1 MEEKLELLGKSYS
14 IIDKRNNIT
23 LADSFVSPPNKIGTA
38 SGEAKLYI
46 GKDGDNLREF
56 YGLRKIRNKCFLLK
70 EDLIR
75 YLYECKDEYYHPTQP
90 YRSQMTMAQLWE
102 KRMNKVELS
111 EDVIWFTMDEQE
123 QIELPR
129 IYIKSFDSGYTF
141 IRELSLPNLTFLSI
155 VKLRDQE
162 DEIVYYYK
170 IYMKDHEAFDLDEV
184 HQLMSLSDGEEE
196 KEGYDDEGEKVTV
209 VLPLT
214 AVEDEIEEFRPY
226 DTEKISIDTKGM
238 LLEACLRRMEQ
249 GTIILSPDFQR
260 NEVWTIEKRSKLIE
274 SILLK
279 IPIPMFYV
287 SSDEKGTY
295 SVVDGL
301 QRLSTIRD
309 FVLGNSYLKSP
320 EKDMSLKGNGFHLEK
335 LEFWGDKFNGYT
347 FNQLPIDMQNR
358 ILETEF
364 TFTIINPGTPEE
376 VKRNI
381 FKRINTGGEPL
392 TSQEIR
398 NALYAGQSTEF
409 LKRLAS
415 QSEFDEATFGAVKE
429 ERMMDKELILR
440 SLSFMIRNYTS
451 YPKSNDMDKFLSDT
465 MRIMN
470 IMPDL
475 NSKEA
480 SAFFREEEQRKEGVR
495 RKDILITDTKSLEI
509 RFRNGMIRAHGLFD
523 KHTFRKSYGK
533 KRRTPINK
541 ALFEVWTVLLS
552 DLTDIEYK
560 VLLSDKRAF
569 LSEYNRLLDD
579 NSFNYIISRDSLKY
593 NSVQERY
600 KQLSL
605 LLKKHTI

>member
-1 MEEKLELLGKSYS
+1 MEEKYIFLGKSYS
-14 IIDKRNNIT
+14 FIDKRDKIT
-23 LADSFVSPPNKIGTA
+23 LADSFVFPPNKIGSG

-46 GKDGDNLREF
+46 GNDGANLREF
-56 YGLRKIRNKCFLLK
+56 YGLQKIRNRCFLLK
-70 EDLIR
+70 EDLIY
-75 YLYECKDEYYHPTQP
+75 YLYKCKDEYYHPTQP
-90 YRSQMTMAQLWE
+90 YRSQMTMAKLWE
-102 KRMNKVELS
+102 KRMDKVELS
-111 EDVIWFTMDEQE
+111 EDIIWFTVDEQE
-123 QIELPR
+123 QITPPR
-129 IYIKSFDSGYTF
+129 IYIKSFDKGFDF

-155 VKLRDQE
+155 TKLRDQK
-162 DEIVYYYK
+162 DEFVYYYK
-170 IYMKDHEAFDLDEV
+170 LYLIDNEAYNLDDI
-184 HQLMSLSDGEEE
+184 HQPMSLFGNDDDNE
-196 KEGYDDEGEKVTV
+196 KELE

-214 AVEDEIEEFRPY
+214 DVEDEAEESQPY

-260 NEVWTIEKRSKLIE
+260 NEVWTIEKKSKLIE

-309 FVLGNSYLKSP
+309 FVLGQSYLKSL
-320 EKDMSLKGNGFHLEK
+320 EKDIRLKGNGFRLEK
-335 LEFWGDKFNGYT
+335 LEFWGDKYNGYT
-347 FNQLPIDMQNR
+347 FNQLPVDMQNR
-358 ILETEF
+358 IMETEF

-398 NALYAGQSTEF
+398 NALYAGKSTEF
-409 LKRLAS
+409 LKRLSA
-415 QSEFDEATFGAVKE
+415 QSEFEKATFGAVKE

-440 SLSFMIRNYTS
+440 ALSFMIRDYTS

-465 MRIMN
+465 MRILN
-470 IMPDL
+470 IIPDL
-475 NSKEA
+475 DSKEA
-480 SAFFREEEQRKEGVR
+480 SIFFREEEQRKESVR
-495 RKDILITDTKSLEI
+495 KKDILITDTKSIEI
-509 RFRNGMIRAHGLFD
+509 RFRNGMIRSYDIFG

-533 KRRTPINK
+533 IRRTPINK

-552 DLTDIEYK
+552 NLTDIEYK
-560 VLLSDKRAF
+560 TLLSNKMAF
-569 LSEYNRLLDD
+569 LSEYNHLLDD

-600 KQLSL
+600 KQLDF
-605 LLKKHTI
+605 LLKKHTV

>member
-1 MEEKLELLGKSYS
+1 MENS
-14 IIDKRNNIT
+14 ININGHKYLDKRTGLT
-23 LADSFVSPPNKIGTA
+23 LADSFVARPNKTRNGN
-38 SGEAKLYI
+38 GEAKFYI
-46 GKDGDNLREF
+46 GNEGLELRAF
-56 YGLRKIRNKCFLLK
+56 YGQHGFKNRCYLLK

-75 YLYECKDEYYHPTQP
+75 YLYECKNEYYHPTQP
-90 YRSQMTMAQLWE
+90 YRSQLIMAELWE
-102 KRMNKVELS
+102 QRMKKVE
-111 EDVIWFTMDEQE
+111 DMADIIWFFINEQE
-123 QIELPR
+123 QITPPR
-129 IYIKSFDSGYTF
+129 IYIKSKDKGFEL
-141 IRELSLPNLTFLSI
+141 IRELSLPNLTLLSI
-155 VKLRDQE
+155 TKMLDLE
-162 DEIVYYYK
+162 GEIVYYYK
-170 IYMKDHEAFDLDEV
+170 LYLKDSEASERDDMHQPTNLFDNSE
-184 HQLMSLSDGEEE
+184 SEEE
-196 KEGYDDEGEKVTV
+196 EDYDDEEDDDEI
-209 VLPLT
+209 LPLT
-214 AVEDEIEEFRPY
+214 DVEEETEEFLPY

-260 NEVWTIEKRSKLIE
+260 KEVWTMEKKSKLIE

-309 FVLGNSYLKSP
+309 FVLGKTYLKSL
-320 EKDMSLKGNGFHLEK
+320 EKDIQLKGDGFRLEK

-347 FNQLPIDMQNR
+347 FNKLPIDMQNR

-392 TSQEIR
+392 TPQEIR
-398 NALYAGQSTEF
+398 NALYAGKSTEF
-409 LKRLAS
+409 LKKLSALK
-415 QSEFDEATFGAVKE
+415 EFDDATSGAIKD

-440 SLSFMIRNYTS
+440 AISFMIREYTS
-451 YPKSNDMDKFLSDT
+451 YPRSNDMDRFLSDT

-470 IMPDL
+470 ILPNL
-475 NSKEA
+475 ESKEA
-480 SAFFREEEQRKEGVR
+480 SKFFREEEQRKEGVR
-495 RKDILITDTKSLEI
+495 KDDILISDTGLLEA
-509 RFRNGMIRAHGLFD
+509 RFRRGMVRAYRIFG

-552 DLTDIEYK
+552 DLNETEYNN
-560 VLLSDKRAF
+560 LLSVRRAF
-569 LSEYNRLLDD
+569 SSEYNRLLDT
-579 NSFNYIISRDSLKY
+579 NNFNYIISRDSLKY

-600 KQLSL
+600 KQLGL
-605 LLKKHTI
+605 LLQKYAV